1 MERRLKGRYNMT
13 DEEKEIAARRAAI
26 YEKQRAKVE
35 QVAKDE
41 NLGPKPAAPAQK
53 PKAEVLE
60 EENFDEEHV
69 EHAILDSTSEA
80 ENLKAK
86 EEYTGSDIE
95 ILQGLEAVRQRPGMY
110 IGTTSSRG
118 LHHLIRE
125 AVDNGID
132 EALAGYC
139 KHIKVTI
146 LPGTAENP
154 INRVRVEDD
163 GRGIPCDINAQTGLS
178 TVETVYTILHAGGK
192 FNDKTGYK
200 ISGGLH
206 GIGVKAVNALSTA
219 VTVTVYREG
228 KVHQIQFE
236 NGGHTI
242 GEGLKVIGTCPE
254 DKTGTTVEFTPD
266 PLIFKETTTFDFS
279 SINTY
284 LRQTAYLT
292 KGLDLTLEDVRNP
305 QNILRSHYHF
315 DGGIK
320 EYVAYINE
328 EKDKIFEDICYINGE
343 STVNTGGLDGNK
355 PTTIIVEAA
364 FQPTKS
370 GILNMNS
377 FCNNI
382 RTSGG
387 GTHEEGFRLA
397 IGRELN
403 SYFRAK
409 DWLKKDDDNFRS
421 EDCTEGLT
429 VILSVK
435 HSAPQYEGQVKD
447 KLGNDEVRRVA
458 SSIVGD
464 YLKQYLME
472 HPKEGKLWFDR
483 VVSAYKGRKAA
494 EKARAAAQGKLSAG
508 AGLPD
513 KLNDCI
519 SKNPAERELFI
530 VEGNSA
536 GGSAVNGRDAQ
547 TQAILPLRGKIL
559 NVEKAQAIKIEKN
572 AEIYSL
578 VNAIGGGQ
586 GEGFDVSKIRY
597 DKVIIMTDADVDGAH
612 IRILLMTFFYRF
624 MKPLIDEGHLYI
636 AQPPLYKLTYKN
648 NDFYAFSD
656 AELDNIKAKIVENG
670 DLNPKFALQRYK
682 GLGEMDASQLE
693 ETTMNKAHRRM
704 LKVTIEDAQEA
715 NDALIDLMGE
725 AVEPRRDYIQA
736 NAQFVQNLD
745 I

>member
-1 MERRLKGRYNMT
+1 MT
-13 DEEKEIAARRAAI
+13 DEEKELAEKRALEA
-26 YEKQRAKVE
+26 ERQRQKVE

-41 NLGPKPAAPAQK
+41 GLGAKKEEDAKPHLDEQP
-53 PKAEVLE
+53 PE
-60 EENFDEEHV
+60 EDFDEEHV
-69 EHAILDSTSEA
+69 EHVELDTSTEA
-80 ENLKAK
+80 KKMKAK

-146 LPGTAENP
+146 LPGTKENP

-163 GRGIPCDINAQTGLS
+163 GRGIPCDVNKQTGLS

-206 GIGVKAVNALSTA
+206 GIGVKAVNALSTLVI
-219 VTVTVYREG
+219 VTVFREG
-228 KVHQIQFE
+228 KIHQIKFE
-236 NGGHTI
+236 NGGNTVAPGLQVI
-242 GEGLKVIGTCPE
+242 GECPLE
-254 DKTGTTVEFTPD
+254 KTGTTVEFTPD
-266 PLIFKETTTFDFS
+266 PLIFKETTTFEFS
-279 SINTY
+279 TVNSY

-292 KGLDLTLEDVRNP
+292 KGLDLTLDDVRNP
-305 QNILRSHYHF
+305 DNPLHSHYHF

-328 EKDKIFEDICYINGE
+328 EKDKIFEDICYVNGG
-343 STVNTGGLDGNK
+343 STVSTGGLEGAK

-382 RTSGG
+382 RTAGG

-403 SYFRAK
+403 AYFRAK

-421 EDCTEGLT
+421 EDCLEGLT

-447 KLGNDEVRRVA
+447 KLGNDEVRKVA

-464 YLKQYLME
+464 YLREYLLE
-472 HPKEGKLWFDR
+472 HPKEGKEWYDR

-494 EKARAAAQGKLSAG
+494 EKARAAAQGKLSVG
-508 AGLPD
+508 SGMPD
-513 KLNDCI
+513 KLTDCI
-519 SKNPAERELFI
+519 SKDPLERELFI

-536 GGSAVNGRDAQ
+536 GGSAVQGRDAR

-559 NVEKAQAIKIEKN
+559 NVEKAQATRIEKN
-572 AEIYSL
+572 AEIYNM
-578 VNAIGGGQ
+578 VTAIGAGQ
-586 GEGFDVSKIRY
+586 GESFDVSKIRY
-597 DKVIIMTDADVDGAH
+597 DKVIIMTDADVDGSH

-624 MKPLIDEGHLYI
+624 MRPLVETGHLYI

-648 NDFYAFSD
+648 NDFYAFTD
-656 AELDNIKAKIVENG
+656 AELDNIKAKILETG
-670 DLNPKFALQRYK
+670 DKNPKYALQRYK
-682 GLGEMDASQLE
+682 GLGEMDPDQLD
-693 ETTMNKAHRRM
+693 ETTMDKNHRRM
-704 LKVTIEDAQEA
+704 LQVTIEDAQEA

-725 AVEPRRDYIQA
+725 AVEPRKDYITA